1 MSRCPIHRSLAAST
15 SPPFFLLESASAA
28 GKRVESRS
36 MAIKGRVA
44 ITGRPGVGKTTLIES
59 VLSVVPATVGGF
71 LTKEIRKCGHRI
83 GFALVDLGTGEECL
97 FARAGASGGARV
109 GRYAVDVGAIER
121 VGVPAILHAIETKD
135 LVVIDEI
142 APMEL
147 RAPGFVAAVEK
158 ALASDRALLIATHAH
173 ATHPIADRARQELRL
188 VRVRLGNRDAL
199 VDTVAALLR
208 GEAPPNPTSR
218 VAPQAKPEATPVP
231 PSSP

>member
-1 MSRCPIHRSLAAST
+1 
-15 SPPFFLLESASAA
+15 
-28 GKRVESRS
+28 

-44 ITGRPGVGKTTLIES
+44 ITGRPGVGKTTLIER
-59 VLSVVPATVGGF
+59 VLAQVPATLGGF
-71 LTKEIRKCGHRI
+71 LTKEVRKCGHRV
-83 GFALVDLGTGEECL
+83 GFALVDLASGEEHV
-97 FARAGASGGARV
+97 FARVGTRGEKV
-109 GRYAVDVGAIER
+109 GRYAVDIGVVER
-121 VGVPAILHAIETKD
+121 IGVPAILRAVAESE

-147 RAPGFVAAVEK
+147 RAAGFVAAVER
-158 ALASDRALLIATHAH
+158 ALASDKALLIATHAH

-208 GEAPPNPTSR
+208 GETPPGSTAS
-218 VAPQAKPEATPVP
+218 P